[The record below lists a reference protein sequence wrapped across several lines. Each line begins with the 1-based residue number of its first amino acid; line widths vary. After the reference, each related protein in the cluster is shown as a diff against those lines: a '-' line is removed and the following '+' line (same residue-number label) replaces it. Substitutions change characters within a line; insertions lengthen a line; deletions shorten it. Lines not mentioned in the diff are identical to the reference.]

1 MCIIYSVVENSLDS
15 FIGLYMLNQIKTIS
29 KDIGVGF
36 AYLLI
41 PTSIVIGVIFTADYL
56 IGEQGAN
63 YVLLIGVILYASYMI
78 GSLKTK
84 SYLDNSSS

>member
-1 MCIIYSVVENSLDS
+1 MQNKSL
-15 FIGLYMLNQIKTIS
+15 LNTIKIIS

-41 PTSIVIGVIFTADYL
+41 PTSIVIGVIFTAEFL

-63 YVLLIGVILYASYMI
+63 YVLLTGVILYASYMI

-84 SYLDNSSS
+84 SYLNNSEG

>member
-1 MCIIYSVVENSLDS
+1 
-15 FIGLYMLNQIKTIS
+15 MLNTIKTIS

-41 PTSIVIGVIFTADYL
+41 PTSIVIGVIFTAELL

-63 YVLLIGVILYASYMI
+63 YVLVTGIVLYASYMI

-84 SYLDNSSS
+84 SYLNNSEG

>member
-1 MCIIYSVVENSLDS
+1 
-15 FIGLYMLNQIKTIS
+15 MLNTIKTVS

-63 YVLLIGVILYASYMI
+63 YVLLTGVILYASYMI

-84 SYLDNSSS
+84 SYLTK

>member
-1 MCIIYSVVENSLDS
+1 
-15 FIGLYMLNQIKTIS
+15 MLNTIKTVS

-41 PTSIVIGVIFTADYL
+41 PTSIVIGVILTAERP

-63 YVLLIGVILYASYMI
+63 YVLLTGVILYASYMI

-84 SYLDNSSS
+84 SYLNNTNS

>member
-1 MCIIYSVVENSLDS
+1 
-15 FIGLYMLNQIKTIS
+15 MLNTIKTIS

-41 PTSIVIGVIFTADYL
+41 PTSIIIGVILSAEYL

-63 YVLLIGVILYASYMI
+63 YVLLGGVIVYASYMI

-84 SYLDNSSS
+84 SYLNNSNS

>member
-1 MCIIYSVVENSLDS
+1 
-15 FIGLYMLNQIKTIS
+15 MLNTIKTVS

-63 YVLLIGVILYASYMI
+63 YVLLTGVILYASYMI
-78 GSLKTK
+78 GSLKIK
-84 SYLDNSSS
+84 SYLTK

>member
-1 MCIIYSVVENSLDS
+1 
-15 FIGLYMLNQIKTIS
+15 MLNTIKTVS

-41 PTSIVIGVIFTADYL
+41 PTSIVIGVILTAEHL

-63 YVLLIGVILYASYMI
+63 YVLLGGVILYASYMI

-84 SYLDNSSS
+84 SYLDNTSS

>member
-1 MCIIYSVVENSLDS
+1 
-15 FIGLYMLNQIKTIS
+15 MLNTIKTVS

-41 PTSIVIGVIFTADYL
+41 PTSIVIGVILSAERL

-63 YVLLIGVILYASYMI
+63 YVLLTGVILYASYMI

-84 SYLDNSSS
+84 SYLDNTNS